1 MYLNAGSFKT
11 WAPRKGSFFLCVP
24 KRLGVNPA
32 DEEKTLS
39 AFSVCLFVFGGRR
52 PFFFLNA
59 GAESI
64 YIFFGKKKQPCHHKN
79 FPKKMIPGKGLL
91 IMKNTQFPYG
101 LCVSKSGFLVFAE
114 FLLAAGGN
122 LLEMDWTMKFLF
134 EFDRGSGRT
143 IPTKNGICT
152 ISVANVSIG
161 AHHHKNSRPLT
172 RGLRGETSTL
182 SYGCFQK

>member
-1 MYLNAGSFKT
+1 
-11 WAPRKGSFFLCVP
+11 
-24 KRLGVNPA
+24 
-32 DEEKTLS
+32 
-39 AFSVCLFVFGGRR
+39 
-52 PFFFLNA
+52 
-59 GAESI
+59 
-64 YIFFGKKKQPCHHKN
+64 
-79 FPKKMIPGKGLL
+79 MIPGKGLL

-161 AHHHKNSRPLT
+161 AHHHKNSRPFDSWPQRRNINFVIWVFPKIVGFPPKSSIKNRVFHDKPSILEVFP
-172 RGLRGETSTL
+172 LFLETSIWIL
-182 SYGCFQK
+182 S